1 MICGVLWT
9 TSCTQHNVSAF
20 HLCCSM
26 YHDFIF
32 YCQYSLIRVSCFLFI
47 HPSADGHL
55 RYSTF
60 WLWWIMLLWTFPY
73 MFFCGHVFLFVFIS
87 LGYIPGSGSAGSYG
101 NFMASQVVLVERNSP
116 ANAGDIRDV
125 GSIPGWWR
133 SPEGGHGN
141 PLQCSC
147 LERPRD
153 RGAWRAIVQEDHT
166 ESDMTEAT

>member
-1 MICGVLWT
+1 
-9 TSCTQHNVSAF
+9 
-20 HLCCSM
+20 
-26 YHDFIF
+26 
-32 YCQYSLIRVSCFLFI
+32 
-47 HPSADGHL
+47 
-55 RYSTF
+55 
-60 WLWWIMLLWTFPY
+60 

-125 GSIPGWWR
+125 GSIPGWRR